1 MIRLCWRQFR
11 AQAAVAVAALVLIAI
26 GLVITGPHLV
36 HLYNTAVANCKAK
49 GDCQAVT
56 SAFLNTD
63 TLLQSGLSALLL
75 VTPALIGIF
84 WGAPLIARE
93 LETGSFRFAWTQSIS
108 RKRWLAAK
116 LGLVGLASMIA
127 AGLLSLM
134 VSWWF
139 SPLDRVTANRFSPAL
154 FGERGITPIGY
165 AALAFALGVTAG
177 MLLRRTLPAM
187 ATTLVAFVAARL
199 AVTYRL
205 RPHFIAPA
213 HLNVALT
220 SSNAIGMARTSAG
233 LEILLAPPHLP
244 NAWVYSEVVAD
255 NAGHPPTTQFLTSV
269 WPSLATNLHHVGASY
284 EFGAPGEGA
293 GEGSSSSARGV
304 ANLGA
309 ERAFRDGV
317 AKVGATF
324 HEVVTY
330 QPASRFW
337 AFQAYET
344 AIFVGL
350 ALISAGFCFWWVRNR
365 LS

>member
-11 AQAAVAVAALVLIAI
+11 TQAAIALAALVIIAI
-26 GLVITGPHLV
+26 VLIITGTHLV
-36 HLYNTAVANCKAK
+36 HLYDTTVANCKAK
-49 GDCQAVT
+49 GDCQTAT

-63 TLLQSGLSALLL
+63 TLLQNGLSALLL
-75 VTPALIGIF
+75 VLPALLGIF

-108 RKRWLAAK
+108 RKRWLTAK
-116 LGLVGLASMIA
+116 LGLVGLGGMIV

-139 SPLDRVTANRFSPAL
+139 SPLDRVSANRFSLAL

-177 MLLRRTLPAM
+177 MLWRRTLPAM
-187 ATTLVAFVAARL
+187 ATTLVAFIAARL
-199 AVTYRL
+199 AATYWL
-205 RPHFIAPA
+205 RPHFVAPA
-213 HLNVALT
+213 HLNVALNMVSVDGFGHANGGPNT
-220 SSNAIGMARTSAG
+220 
-233 LEILLAPPHLP
+233 LFLAPPNLP
-244 NAWVYSEVVAD
+244 NAWVYSTQIVD
-255 NAGHPPTTQFLTSV
+255 KAGQALTTQFLKSACPLLFTPQSLGTPAGGANASAGLSGSYSSHAV
-269 WPSLATNLHHVGASY
+269 PS
-284 EFGAPGEGA
+284 PG
-293 GEGSSSSARGV
+293 V
-304 ANLGA
+304 QK
-309 ERAFRDGV
+309 AFQDCV

-330 QPASRFW
+330 QPASRYW
-337 AFQAYET
+337 AFQACET

-350 ALISAGFCFWWVRNR
+350 ALILAGFCFWWVRNR

>member
-1 MIRLCWRQFR
+1 MRFC
-11 AQAAVAVAALVLIAI
+11 
-26 GLVITGPHLV
+26 
-36 HLYNTAVANCKAK
+36 
-49 GDCQAVT
+49 
-56 SAFLNTD
+56 
-63 TLLQSGLSALLL
+63 LS
-75 VTPALIGIF
+75 
-84 WGAPLIARE
+84 
-93 LETGSFRFAWTQSIS
+93 
-108 RKRWLAAK
+108 
-116 LGLVGLASMIA
+116 
-127 AGLLSLM
+127 
-134 VSWWF
+134 
-139 SPLDRVTANRFSPAL
+139 
-154 FGERGITPIGY
+154 
-165 AALAFALGVTAG
+165 
-177 MLLRRTLPAM
+177 
-187 ATTLVAFVAARL
+187 
-199 AVTYRL
+199 VTYRL